1 MCLRFAYVGPS
12 TYLENLIIKPK
23 RSLFMQS
30 RDAYQSLASIDADG
44 FDIGRYCVREVP
56 GVHRNILSA
65 WNDVNLQ
72 ITAGSEKFF
81 LLLPTQG
88 MADD

>member
-1 MCLRFAYVGPS
+1 MCRWLSYAGPS
-12 TYLENLIIKPK
+12 IYMENLIIEPK

-30 RDAYQSLASIDADG
+30 RDAYQSLRLIDADG
-44 FDIGRYCVREVP
+44 FDIGRYCVREEP

-72 ITAGSEKFF
+72 ITTDSEKFF

>member
-1 MCLRFAYVGPS
+1 MCRRLAYVGPS
-12 TYLENLIIKPK
+12 TYLENLINKPK

-56 GVHRNILSA
+56 GVHLNILSA

-72 ITAGSEKFF
+72 ITMDREKFF
-81 LLLPTQG
+81 LLLSTHG